1 MNAKTEQLNKK
12 LDALCSRAGLEDHP
26 ELQACLRR
34 HGHII
39 FDILQE
45 QVNTIRREKHLP
57 RLTDGTGNG
66 TGAAP
71 VAVLSHYEHRAR
83 IDLHVV
89 QWSNEAK
96 KEIAAF
102 GEALAAYKQ
111 SYLLPTLKTYG
122 RSDNPDTE
130 AVADYLLGSV
140 IRPAI
145 DLLGKEKCYV
155 PDSQDTQGFANEL
168 RRHQRMIHDL
178 QRSGKLTGRYSQ

>member
-1 MNAKTEQLNKK
+1 MRRHASH
-12 LDALCSRAGLEDHP
+12 ALCRRPGLENHP

-39 FDILQE
+39 FEILQE
-45 QVNTIRREKHLP
+45 QLDTIRREKHLP
-57 RLTDGTGNG
+57 RLTDSTQNG
-66 TGAAP
+66 AGAAN

-102 GEALAAYKQ
+102 GEALAAYRQ
-111 SYLLPTLKTYG
+111 SYLLPTLRTYG

-145 DLLGKEKCYV
+145 DLLGKGKCYV
-155 PDSQDTQGFANEL
+155 PDSQEEQIFASEL
-168 RRHQRMIHDL
+168 RRHQKMIHDL
-178 QRSGKLTGRYSQ
+178 QRSGSLTGRHRQ